1 MAESQAPSDAG
12 LDVSKVLAGKT
23 EYDESSNT
31 TGSNSL
37 GTWLALKDVLDHTVA
52 EAYGFSRRLQDPSE
66 TALQNDPDT
75 SVLQNGLDL
84 HVTSVRDRWVRWTV
98 KAAEFLPEGFDE
110 AFVVSY
116 VDNKRMSVT
125 VGSTAAL
132 TGDNSTVEDT
142 VEGEREGG
150 AESDPA
156 VTQLTA
162 TQFTATQLTATQLT
176 VD

>member
-1 MAESQAPSDAG
+1 MSQPQNSFDAG
-12 LDVSKVLAGKT
+12 LDVSKVIARQA
-23 EYDESSNT
+23 EYNKSSNT
-31 TGSNSL
+31 AGSNSL

-52 EAYGFSRRLQDPSE
+52 EAYGFSRRLQDLSE
-66 TALQNDPDT
+66 TALQNDPDA
-75 SVLQNGLDL
+75 SVVQSGLDS
-84 HVTSVRDRWVRWTV
+84 HVISVRDRWIRWTV

-162 TQFTATQLTATQLT
+162 TQLT